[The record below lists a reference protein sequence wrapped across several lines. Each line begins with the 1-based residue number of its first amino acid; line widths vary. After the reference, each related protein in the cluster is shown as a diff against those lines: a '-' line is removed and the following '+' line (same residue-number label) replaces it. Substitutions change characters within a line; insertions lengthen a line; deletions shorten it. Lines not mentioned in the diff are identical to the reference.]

1 MNLRLRLFKLNLLV
15 LRLANVVISKGII
28 NEMIG
33 GSYNDISYF
42 IRINFCDCTMDP
54 DWKDQY
60 SIHAYSNVYL
70 KYKIILSPWVR
81 IAPPGFF
88 LF

>member
-1 MNLRLRLFKLNLLV
+1 MNLRLTLFKLNLPV
-15 LRLANVVISKGII
+15 LRLADVVISKGII

-54 DWKDQY
+54 DWSLAK
-60 SIHAYSNVYL
+60 
-70 KYKIILSPWVR
+70 
-81 IAPPGFF
+81 
-88 LF
+88 